1 MRKLMHKLHK
11 FGVRLVITPWAYIMA
26 IKIAMPDYLK
36 HCRAWGLDED
46 KEYYD
51 QNVDYWGLKLLDKAL
66 ATFPK
71 RWIELMDEDE
81 P

>member
-11 FGVRLVITPWAYIMA
+11 FCVRLAITPWMYIMA
-26 IKIAMPDYLK
+26 VKIAMPDYLK
-36 HCRAWGLDED
+36 HCRAWGLDKD
-46 KEYYD
+46 NEYYA
-51 QNVDYWGLKLLDKAL
+51 QNTDYWALKLLDKAQ

-71 RWIELMDEDE
+71 RWIELLDE

>member
-11 FGVRLVITPWAYIMA
+11 FGVQLVITPWMYIMA
-26 IKIAMPDYLK
+26 YKIAISDFLK
-36 HCRAWGLDED
+36 HCGIGCGVDKA
-46 KEYYD
+46 KEYFD
-51 QNVDYWGLKLLDKAL
+51 QNADYWGLKLVDKAE

-71 RWIELMDEDE
+71 RWIELWDE

>member
-11 FGVRLVITPWAYIMA
+11 FGVRLAITPWMYIMA
-26 IKIAMPDYLK
+26 VKIATPDYVK
-36 HCRAWGLDED
+36 HCIAWGLDGD

-51 QNVDYWGLKLLDKAL
+51 QNIDYWARKLTDKAK

-71 RWIELMDEDE
+71 RWIELWDE